1 MKSSIYRMFS
11 LRRDQQDADVI
22 DDTLRTGAVAAGTN
36 LWVLFFAILIASVG
50 LNVNSTA
57 VIIGAMLISPLM
69 GPIVG
74 LGYAAAV
81 ADFALIR
88 TAARN
93 LMLFT
98 GLSLLTSLVYFVLSP
113 LDQPQSELLAR
124 TSPTLWD
131 VLIAA
136 FGGAAGMVA
145 VTRRSFSNIVPGV
158 AIATALMP
166 PLCTAGFGLANG
178 RWDMFAGAFYLYV
191 INSVFIAAATL
202 GMAKLLRLP
211 ARGQVDDATRKRHR
225 AVITVAL
232 LGVLVPSVWLGWRFV
247 QHEVFANAASKVGR
261 AMLSDASVLS
271 YDIDSQRST
280 LRLTVLGDR
289 NHEAIERRARELL
302 ALERVPQAEVLL
314 RRAGEGS
321 LDVNALRKDISEEL
335 KRTLVAQVQS
345 NDARLQQLQAD
356 LQALRD
362 GAARTG
368 PDTATLLAEL
378 QAQLPQVRA
387 AWLGQ
392 PLATPEAGGVPASA
406 AGPLA
411 VTVAVQQPLSA
422 RDRERL
428 ASWLAAR
435 LAQPQ
440 VIVVEHLLRPAP
452 RN

>member
-11 LRRDQQDADVI
+11 LRRDQQDADTI
-22 DDTLRTGAVAAGTN
+22 DDALRTGAVAAGTN

-74 LGYAAAV
+74 IGYAAAV

-93 LMLFT
+93 LGLFT

-178 RWDMFAGAFYLYV
+178 RWDMFAGAFYLYI

-211 ARGQVDDATRKRHR
+211 ARGQVDDGTRRRHR
-225 AVITVAL
+225 AYITLAL
-232 LGVLVPSVWLGWRFV
+232 LLVLVPSVWLGWRFV

-261 AMLSDASVLS
+261 TMLTDARVLS
-271 YDIDSQRST
+271 YDVDAQGKT

-289 NHEAIERRARELL
+289 DNPQLEARARELL
-302 ALERVPQAEVLL
+302 ALERLPDAAVLL
-314 RRAGEGS
+314 RRAGEQS

-335 KRTLVAQVQS
+335 KRSLVAQVQS

-356 LQALRD
+356 LQSLRSE
-362 GAARTG
+362 RSG
-368 PDTATLLAEL
+368 PEVASLLAEL

-392 PLATPEAGGVPASA
+392 PLPAAALPAASA
-406 AGPLA
+406 TAPAAPLA
-411 VTVAVQQPLSA
+411 VTVAVTQPLPA
-422 RDRERL
+422 RERERL
-428 ASWLAAR
+428 AAWLAVR
-435 LAQPQ
+435 LAQPE